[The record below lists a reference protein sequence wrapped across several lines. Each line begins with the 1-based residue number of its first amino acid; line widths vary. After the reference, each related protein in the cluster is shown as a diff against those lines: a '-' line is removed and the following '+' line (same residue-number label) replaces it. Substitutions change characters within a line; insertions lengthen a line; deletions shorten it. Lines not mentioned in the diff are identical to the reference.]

1 MTQKDEQL
9 VVANQKVKSI
19 AAKAVQ
25 AFQLTT
31 KYNTVPNFE
40 AIDKEIEVDEA
51 AQATAA
57 IDENPTNPRE
67 GGNYALAT

>member
-1 MTQKDEQL
+1 MVTQKDEQL

-40 AIDKEIEVDEA
+40 AIDK
-51 AQATAA
+51 
-57 IDENPTNPRE
+57 R
-67 GGNYALAT
+67 